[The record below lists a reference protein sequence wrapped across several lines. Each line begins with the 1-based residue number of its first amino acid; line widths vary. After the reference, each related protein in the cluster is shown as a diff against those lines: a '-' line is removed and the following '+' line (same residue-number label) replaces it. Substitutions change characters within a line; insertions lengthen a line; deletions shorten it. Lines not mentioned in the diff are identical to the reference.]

1 MLVSRA
7 QPVYQ
12 LCVSGQPPQN
22 PLCGELDRII
32 ARCSGPLKVMI
43 PPLNPSTLRG
53 RGIVPRK
60 SDTTEGIRESG
71 IGHRFKCPVNWSIL
85 NQLAGLFSCLV
96 AARGEIPVGPRLR
109 VVPGGAVTA
118 ITSNSA
124 AKK

>member
-1 MLVSRA
+1 
-7 QPVYQ
+7 
-12 LCVSGQPPQN
+12 
-22 PLCGELDRII
+22 
-32 ARCSGPLKVMI
+32 MI

-71 IGHRFKCPVNWSIL
+71 IGQRFKCPVNWSIL

-96 AARGEIPVGPRLR
+96 AARGEIPVGPRLW

-118 ITSNSA
+118 TTSNRV
-124 AKK
+124 KKKYTRYLRAVVLILIFFTLNYD

>member
-1 MLVSRA
+1 MLVSRPA
-7 QPVYQ
+7 VYQ

-43 PPLNPSTLRG
+43 PPLTPSTLRG

-71 IGHRFKCPVNWSIL
+71 IGQRFKYPVNWSTL

-96 AARGEIPVGPRLR
+96 AARGEMPVGPAV

-118 ITSNSA
+118 TTSNRV
-124 AKK
+124 KKK